1 MESFK
6 LLIMTPYKIEYDD
19 EVVLITCKGADGEFT
34 ILLEHKNYIV
44 SIVPHKISIKKETG
58 ELVEFFASGGI
69 LEVDNGNV
77 TICTSTVETKEEID
91 INRAE
96 IAKERASRRLNESE
110 KNTNEKANINDLRAK
125 LALDRAIERIN
136 FAKSK

>member
-6 LLIMTPYKIEYDD
+6 LVIMTPYKIAYNDD
-19 EVVLITCKGADGEFT
+19 AVLITCKGADGEFT
-34 ILLEHKNYIV
+34 ILPEHENYIT
-44 SIVPHKISIKKETG
+44 STMPHKISIKKQTG

-91 INRAE
+91 LNRAE
-96 IAKERASRRLNESE
+96 TAKERASRRLTESE
-110 KNTNEKANINDLRAK
+110 KNTNEKAAINDLRAK